1 MGCALATGCGH
12 GLQPLYS
19 GTSDPARTVLV
30 VGMWHDHTQCWSIR
44 GSGRLL
50 LEGTI
55 MKEFVD
61 KFLTFFHTV
70 VDFFARADAA
80 VLFTLAV
87 ITMLVLRASGLASLA
102 VFLALIY
109 IMWFVSVKNK

>member
-1 MGCALATGCGH
+1 
-12 GLQPLYS
+12 
-19 GTSDPARTVLV
+19 
-30 VGMWHDHTQCWSIR
+30 
-44 GSGRLL
+44 
-50 LEGTI
+50 

-87 ITMLVLRASGLASLA
+87 TAMVILRAMGMASLA